1 MSPSSRRPALPPPDD
16 SGTGTDRDAV
26 LKARFSMPAPTAP
39 AAPAALP
46 TTPSVPAHTPVDTS
60 KGVYG
65 RTERPRRTQRSPNTR
80 DDPAGM
86 RRTSLYISLDAANE
100 LDGAVEHVLEALG
113 GDVAKHVILS
123 ALIRKAAA
131 SADQVTAQL
140 AQERADALEQ
150 QLDRLRRGSQP
161 S

>member
-1 MSPSSRRPALPPPDD
+1 
-16 SGTGTDRDAV
+16 
-26 LKARFSMPAPTAP
+26 
-39 AAPAALP
+39 
-46 TTPSVPAHTPVDTS
+46 
-60 KGVYG
+60 
-65 RTERPRRTQRSPNTR
+65 
-80 DDPAGM
+80 M